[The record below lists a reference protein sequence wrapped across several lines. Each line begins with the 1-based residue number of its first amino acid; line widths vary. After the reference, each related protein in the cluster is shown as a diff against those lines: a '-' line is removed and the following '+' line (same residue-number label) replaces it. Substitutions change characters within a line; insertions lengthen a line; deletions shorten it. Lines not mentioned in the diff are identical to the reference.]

1 MLPRGEERLRD
12 VDVAARVV
20 VAGVVVAAAERDH
33 RRDRRHGAVGERG
46 ELGVGERAR
55 PEAQVAEVAARG
67 AVVGRVRDD
76 QLVRGRRLRRRLRDD
91 RAVGEQLDRRLAVV
105 ADGPDAEG
113 EVAPLAVAE
122 AHPLLSDDPHDAP
135 ERVERDVR
143 AALRGAEAEQGA
155 AELVAVLVL
164 AAQPERDG
172 RARGGVDG
180 ERAGEAVVL
189 AAGAEDLRAEGV
201 VVDERPAGL
210 LRGDRGEHGGG
221 PRHGVSQVA
230 LEREARGERGV
241 GQERVLRRLERG
253 VGGVRRGDGAL
264 AQRAPLVALEPR
276 LHGRELHAV
285 RVARDAAPAGR
296 AVGRELD
303 AAALREDAGRLHAER
318 FDVDVGAQVEGNRPP
333 DARHAQVVAPGL
345 GEVRE
350 VEHVDVLRGVVRLA
364 VGLEAVVRQLRDAAE
379 DGLAVLLAHD
389 LERRRLAEAEG
400 VGREVVVGG

>member
-1 MLPRGEERLRD
+1 M
-12 VDVAARVV
+12 VAAD
-20 VAGVVVAAAERDH
+20 ERNH
-33 RRDRRHGAVGERG
+33 RGDRRLGAVGERG

-67 AVVGRVRDD
+67 AVVGRLRDE

-105 ADGPDAEG
+105 ADGPDADG
-113 EVAPLAVAE
+113 EEAPLAVAE

-164 AAQPERDG
+164 AAQPERHG

-221 PRHGVSQVA
+221 PRHGVAQVA

-241 GQERVLRRLERG
+241 GEELLLRRLERG
-253 VGGVRRGDGAL
+253 IGGVRRGDGAL
-264 AQRAPLVALEPR
+264 AQRAVAVLEPG

-318 FDVDVGAQVEGNRPP
+318 FDVDVDAQVEGDRPP

-400 VGREVVVGG
+400 VGGEVVVGG